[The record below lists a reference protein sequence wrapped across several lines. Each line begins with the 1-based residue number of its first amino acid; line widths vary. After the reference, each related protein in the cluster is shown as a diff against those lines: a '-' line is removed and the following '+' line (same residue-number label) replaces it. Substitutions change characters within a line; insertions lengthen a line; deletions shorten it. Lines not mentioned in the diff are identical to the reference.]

1 MIGIVVDILSWLAIA
16 AGVVLLLAGGIGL
29 VRLPEF
35 YTRCHAAGVTDTGA
49 TLLILVGLM
58 LQAGLS
64 LVTVKLILILMFLF
78 FTSPVAT
85 HALAH
90 AAYTTGVR
98 PPAEDRA
105 AAPPEEAG

>member
-1 MIGIVVDILSWLAIA
+1 MMIVVDILSWIAIV

-29 VRLPEF
+29 LRFPEF
-35 YTRCHAAGVTDTGA
+35 YTRCHAAGITDTGA

-58 LQAGLS
+58 LEAGLT
-64 LVTVKLILILMFLF
+64 LVTVKLLLILMFLF

-90 AAYTTGVR
+90 AAYTGGV
-98 PPAEDRA
+98 PPKVADD
-105 AAPPEEAG
+105 APPSPEEGG